1 MKLKVSSVSNP
12 EAIEFAERL
21 VQLKHDRRK
30 ASQSR
35 QADGPANTGEMK
47 PPTFKL
53 NRKNV

>member
-30 ASQSR
+30 AR
-35 QADGPANTGEMK
+35 QVDGPANTGEMK